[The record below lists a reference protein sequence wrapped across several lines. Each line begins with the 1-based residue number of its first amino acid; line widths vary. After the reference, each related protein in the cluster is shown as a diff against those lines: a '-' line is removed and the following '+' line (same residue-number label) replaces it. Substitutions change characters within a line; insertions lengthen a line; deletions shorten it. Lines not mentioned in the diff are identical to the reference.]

1 MPEKKSKMPIVV
13 LSIVNLFLVLAV
25 QGLKIVPFYTGSHP
39 SGNQPGTELLVFAG
53 VSVGCALLFVIFC
66 LLINKAPGL
75 NFIPEAILI
84 AYDIGYQVYRS
95 LEYGSMNM
103 DFFVYGIIFAGFVI
117 VYGLAMTGKFGY
129 SVAGRVLIIIFGV
142 LRLAYVILNSI
153 RFGAEIMNM
162 TPTAAVSYVLN
173 TIRGILIVITIIMCV
188 FHAAKRKPKAA

>member
-13 LSIVNLFLVLAV
+13 LSIVNLILVLAV
-25 QGLKIVPFYTGSHP
+25 QGLRIVPFYTGSHP

-162 TPTAAVSYVLN
+162 TPD
-173 TIRGILIVITIIMCV
+173 
-188 FHAAKRKPKAA
+188 RKSVV